1 MDSNQLRDI
10 AHAAMLQ
17 RNLEP
22 DFPDAAQQEANAL
35 SAPTVGAASATP
47 ALRDLRALPWCSIDN
62 DDSRDLDQLSVT
74 QPGADGELRVLV
86 AIADVDALVHPGS
99 AIDAHARINTTSVYT
114 AAGVFPMLP
123 LRLSTDLS
131 SLNQD
136 KDRAALVIEFSVNAD
151 GSGGDVVGDG
161 DVYCAWVRNRAQLTY
176 DGIAAWLDG
185 KAGAPARVTAVPG
198 LDAQLRTQDRLGDAM
213 QAARR
218 RAGALSLSTRAARP
232 VFTAGTLTDMQ
243 PDEGNR
249 AKEMIA
255 SFMIAAN
262 GVVARY
268 LDAKGFPSLRRLL
281 REPARWDRITAMA
294 VALGDTLPVK
304 PNALALAEFLTRRR
318 TAAPE
323 TFADLSLAI
332 VKLLGSGE
340 YMMTRPGQPV
350 IGHFGLA
357 VHDYTH
363 TTAPNRRYPDLITHR
378 LLKAAMRGAPPPIG
392 DAELT
397 ELAQHCSEQEDNAA
411 KVERQIR
418 KSAVSLLLAPRVGQ
432 RFDGVVTGVS
442 NKGTWVRV
450 THPIAEGRIVRGFD
464 GLDVGD
470 RVGVELVSVDA
481 VRGFIDFRRV
491 A

>member
-1 MDSNQLRDI
+1 MDNNQLRDI
-10 AHAAMLQ
+10 AHQAMLQ
-17 RNLEP
+17 RHLEP
-22 DFPDAAQQEANAL
+22 DFPDAAQQEAGAMH
-35 SAPTVGAASATP
+35 APTFAAAS

-74 QPGADGELRVLV
+74 QPGANGAVRVLV
-86 AIADVDALVHPGS
+86 AIADVDALVHPGG
-99 AIDAHARINTTSVYT
+99 AVDAHARINTTSVYT

-136 KDRAALVIEFSVNAD
+136 EDRAALVIEFSVRPD
-151 GSGGDVVGDG
+151 GSTADG
-161 DVYCAWVRNRAQLTY
+161 DVYCAWVRNQAQLTY

-185 KAGAPARVTAVPG
+185 KTGAPARVNAVPG
-198 LDAQLRTQDRLGDAM
+198 MDEQLRTQDRLGDAL
-213 QAARR
+213 QDARR
-218 RAGALSLSTRAARP
+218 RAGALSLSTREARP

-281 REPARWDRITAMA
+281 REPARWDRISAMA
-294 VALGDTLPVK
+294 VALGDSLPAK
-304 PNALALAEFLTRRR
+304 PNALALAEFLARRR
-318 TAAPE
+318 SAAPE
-323 TFADLSLAI
+323 NFADLSLAI

-357 VHDYTH
+357 VNDYTH
-363 TTAPNRRYPDLITHR
+363 T
-378 LLKAAMRGAPPPIG
+378 
-392 DAELT
+392 
-397 ELAQHCSEQEDNAA
+397 
-411 KVERQIR
+411 
-418 KSAVSLLLAPRVGQ
+418 
-432 RFDGVVTGVS
+432 
-442 NKGTWVRV
+442 
-450 THPIAEGRIVRGFD
+450 
-464 GLDVGD
+464 
-470 RVGVELVSVDA
+470 
-481 VRGFIDFRRV
+481 
-491 A
+491 

>member
-1 MDSNQLRDI
+1 MDSHQLRDI
-10 AHAAMLQ
+10 AHEAMLQ
-17 RNLEP
+17 RNLQP
-22 DFPDAAQQEANAL
+22 DFPDAARQEANAL
-35 SAPTVGAASATP
+35 SAPAVGAAAATRSM
-47 ALRDLRALPWCSIDN
+47 RDLRALPWCSIDN

-74 QPGADGELRVLV
+74 QPGANGAVRVLV

-99 AIDAHARINTTSVYT
+99 AIDAHARLNTTSVYT

-136 KDRAALVIEFSVNAD
+136 EDRAALVIEFSVRSD
-151 GSGGDVVGDG
+151 GSLDASSGDG
-161 DVYCAWVRNRAQLTY
+161 GVYSAWVRNQAQLTY

-185 KAGAPARVTAVPG
+185 KAAAPARVSAVPG
-198 LDAQLRTQDRLGDAM
+198 MDAQLRTQDRLGDAL
-213 QAARR
+213 QEARR
-218 RAGALSLSTRAARP
+218 RAGALSLSTREARP

-281 REPARWDRITAMA
+281 REPARWDRIMVIAA
-294 VALGDTLPVK
+294 ALGDTLPAK

-318 TAAPE
+318 SAEPE
-323 TFADLSLAI
+323 KFADLSLAI

-340 YMMTRPGQPV
+340 YMMTRPGHPV

-357 VHDYTH
+357 VSDYTH

-397 ELAQHCSEQEDNAA
+397 ELAQHCSAQEDNAA

-418 KSAVSLLLAPRVGQ
+418 KSAVSLLLAARIGE

-442 NKGTWVRV
+442 DKGTWVRV
-450 THPIAEGRIVRGFD
+450 THPIAEGRIVRGFE

-470 RVGVELVSVDA
+470 RVGVELISIDA
-481 VRGFIDFRRV
+481 VRGFIDFKRV
-491 A
+491 N